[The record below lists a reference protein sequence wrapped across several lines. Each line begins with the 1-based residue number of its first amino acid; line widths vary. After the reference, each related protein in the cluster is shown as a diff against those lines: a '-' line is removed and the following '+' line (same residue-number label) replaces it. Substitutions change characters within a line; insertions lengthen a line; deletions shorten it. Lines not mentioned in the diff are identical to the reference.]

1 MKRILFILAIAV
13 LVGCDQMMVHMD
25 GWAHPVN
32 SNDDKLDV
40 SLYEYAGHRYL
51 IFGHTT
57 LANGVVHDPDCP
69 CHHQVAQTLSEWDKM
84 ILAISYTE
92 SRWNPEAVGSNH
104 DSGHLQ
110 LTGPYLSEI
119 NRIYKTDYTLEDA
132 FDPETAIKLFT
143 MMQEHYN
150 KDHDI
155 QSAIYHHNKAGY
167 YRDAV
172 MENMVLVE
180 RYEAIRKI
188 LIEYEHK

>member
-1 MKRILFILAIAV
+1 MKRILFILALTLASCTPEVEQPEYHWSAV
-13 LVGCDQMMVHMD
+13 ELLRNQRREELGQ
-25 GWAHPVN
+25 W
-32 SNDDKLDV
+32 DKL
-40 SLYEYAGHRYL
+40 
-51 IFGHTT
+51 
-57 LANGVVHDPDCP
+57 
-69 CHHQVAQTLSEWDKM
+69 

-92 SRWNPEAVGSNH
+92 SRWNPDAVGSNH

-150 KDHDI
+150 KEHDI

>member
-1 MKRILFILAIAV
+1 MKRILFILAITLASCAPEVEQPEYHWSAV
-13 LVGCDQMMVHMD
+13 ELLRSQHRKELTD
-25 GWAHPVN
+25 W
-32 SNDDKLDV
+32 DKL
-40 SLYEYAGHRYL
+40 
-51 IFGHTT
+51 
-57 LANGVVHDPDCP
+57 
-69 CHHQVAQTLSEWDKM
+69 

-92 SRWNPEAVGSNH
+92 SRWNPDAVGSNH

-110 LTGPYLSEI
+110 LTKPYLSEI

-150 KDHDI
+150 KEHDI

-172 MENMVLVE
+172 MENMALVE

>member
-1 MKRILFILAIAV
+1 MKRILFILALTLASCAPEVEQPEYHWSAV
-13 LVGCDQMMVHMD
+13 ELLRGQHREELSQ
-25 GWAHPVN
+25 W
-32 SNDDKLDV
+32 DKL
-40 SLYEYAGHRYL
+40 
-51 IFGHTT
+51 
-57 LANGVVHDPDCP
+57 
-69 CHHQVAQTLSEWDKM
+69 
-84 ILAISYTE
+84 ILAISFTE

-110 LTGPYLSEI
+110 LTKPYLSEI

-150 KDHDI
+150 KEHDI
-155 QSAIYHHNKAGY
+155 QNAIYHHNKAGY

>member
-13 LVGCDQMMVHMD
+13 MATSCFNPEWEQSSKDLFVRKFTY
-25 GWAHPVN
+25 N
-32 SNDDKLDV
+32 
-40 SLYEYAGHRYL
+40 GHNY
-51 IFGHTT
+51 IEFKDNTMYGQ
-57 LANGVVHDPDCP
+57 GYVHDPDCP
-69 CHHQVAQTLSEWDKM
+69 CHQRVAQTLSEWDKL

-92 SRWNPEAVGSNH
+92 SRWNPDAVGSNH

-150 KDHDI
+150 KEHDI

-188 LIEYEHK
+188 LIEYEHE

>member
-13 LVGCDQMMVHMD
+13 LVGGCNTVGLAGGTSTIGGEYTQGRGYEFSYKGHQYIRFT
-25 GWAHPVN
+25 GF
-32 SNDDKLDV
+32 DDW
-40 SLYEYAGHRYL
+40 
-51 IFGHTT
+51 
-57 LANGVVHDPDCP
+57 GVVHDPDCP
-69 CHHQVAQTLSEWDKM
+69 CHHQVAQTLSEWDKL

-92 SRWNPEAVGSNH
+92 SRWNPDAVGSNH

-110 LTGPYLSEI
+110 LTKPYLSEI

-150 KDHDI
+150 KEHDI

-172 MENMVLVE
+172 MENMALVE

>member
-1 MKRILFILAIAV
+1 MKRILFILAI
-13 LVGCDQMMVHMD
+13 
-25 GWAHPVN
+25 
-32 SNDDKLDV
+32 
-40 SLYEYAGHRYL
+40 
-51 IFGHTT
+51 T
-57 LANGVVHDPDCP
+57 LASCAPDVEQP
-69 CHHQVAQTLSEWDKM
+69 EYHWSAVELLRSQHREELTEWDKL

-92 SRWNPEAVGSNH
+92 SRWNPDAVGSNH

-150 KDHDI
+150 KEHDI

-167 YRDAV
+167 YREAV
-172 MENMVLVE
+172 MENMALVE

-188 LIEYEHK
+188 LIEYEYK

>member
-1 MKRILFILAIAV
+1 MKRILFILALAV
-13 LVGCDQMMVHMD
+13 MVGGCEEPAGRTEKNGEVYVRQYNGHQY
-25 GWAHPVN
+25 
-32 SNDDKLDV
+32 
-40 SLYEYAGHRYL
+40 LYFLLGAYGAG
-51 IFGHTT
+51 
-57 LANGVVHDPDCP
+57 GVVHDPDCP

-92 SRWNPEAVGSNH
+92 SRWNPDAVGSNH

-110 LTGPYLSEI
+110 LTKPYLSEI

-132 FDPETAIKLFT
+132 FDPKTAIKLFT

-150 KDHDI
+150 KEHDI
-155 QSAIYHHNKAGY
+155 QNAIYHHNKAGY

-172 MENMVLVE
+172 MKNMALVE

-188 LIEYEHK
+188 LIEYERN

>member
-1 MKRILFILAIAV
+1 MKRILFILA
-13 LVGCDQMMVHMD
+13 L
-25 GWAHPVN
+25 
-32 SNDDKLDV
+32 
-40 SLYEYAGHRYL
+40 
-51 IFGHTT
+51 T
-57 LANGVVHDPDCP
+57 LASCAPEVEQPEYHWSAVELLRNQHREELTD
-69 CHHQVAQTLSEWDKM
+69 WDKM

-92 SRWNPEAVGSNH
+92 SRWNPDAIGSNH

-150 KDHDI
+150 KEHDI

-172 MENMVLVE
+172 MENMAMVE

>member
-13 LVGCDQMMVHMD
+13 MVGGCWNRGDVTSKDSLFAQRCTYD
-25 GWAHPVN
+25 GHQYILFIEGLG
-32 SNDDKLDV
+32 SD
-40 SLYEYAGHRYL
+40 EHG
-51 IFGHTT
+51 
-57 LANGVVHDPDCP
+57 GVVHDPDCP

-92 SRWNPEAVGSNH
+92 SRWNPDAVGSNH

-132 FDPETAIKLFT
+132 FDLETAIKLFT

-150 KDHDI
+150 KEHDI
-155 QSAIYHHNKAGY
+155 QNAIYHHNKAGY

-172 MENMVLVE
+172 MENIALVE

-188 LIEYEHK
+188 LIEYERN

>member
-1 MKRILFILAIAV
+1 MKRILFILAIAIM
-13 LVGCDQMMVHMD
+13 VGGCWCEEPAGRTGKYGEVYVRQYNGHQY
-25 GWAHPVN
+25 
-32 SNDDKLDV
+32 
-40 SLYEYAGHRYL
+40 LYFNLGAYGAG
-51 IFGHTT
+51 
-57 LANGVVHDPDCP
+57 GVVHDPDCP

-92 SRWNPEAVGSNH
+92 SRWNPDAVGSNH

-143 MMQEHYN
+143 MMQKHYN

-172 MENMVLVE
+172 MENMALVE

-188 LIEYEHK
+188 LIEYGE

>member
-13 LVGCDQMMVHMD
+13 MAGGCNTVGLAGGTSTIGDEYTQGRGYEFSYKGHQYIRF
-25 GWAHPVN
+25 
-32 SNDDKLDV
+32 V
-40 SLYEYAGHRYL
+40 SFE
-51 IFGHTT
+51 
-57 LANGVVHDPDCP
+57 NWGVVHDPNCP
-69 CHHQVAQTLSEWDKM
+69 CHHQVAQTLSEWDKL

-92 SRWNPEAVGSNH
+92 SRWNPDAVGSNH

-150 KDHDI
+150 KEHDI
-155 QSAIYHHNKAGY
+155 QNAIYHHNKAGY

-172 MENMVLVE
+172 MENMALVE

-188 LIEYEHK
+188 LVDYGE

>member
-1 MKRILFILAIAV
+1 MKRILFILALALASCTPEV
-13 LVGCDQMMVHMD
+13 EQPEYHWSSVELLRNQNREELSQ
-25 GWAHPVN
+25 W
-32 SNDDKLDV
+32 DKL
-40 SLYEYAGHRYL
+40 
-51 IFGHTT
+51 
-57 LANGVVHDPDCP
+57 
-69 CHHQVAQTLSEWDKM
+69 

-110 LTGPYLSEI
+110 LTKPYLSEI

-150 KDHDI
+150 KEHDI
-155 QSAIYHHNKAGY
+155 QNAIYHHNKAGY

-172 MENMVLVE
+172 MENMALVE